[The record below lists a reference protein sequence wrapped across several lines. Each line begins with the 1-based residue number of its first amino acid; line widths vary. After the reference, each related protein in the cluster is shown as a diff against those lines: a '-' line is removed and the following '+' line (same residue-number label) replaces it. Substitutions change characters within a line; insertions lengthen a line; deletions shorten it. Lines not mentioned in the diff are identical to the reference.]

1 MWQDTDSKCF
11 SYQKSIRNKWQFDMF
26 IKYITGKTLLSE
38 RMLEQKICQ
47 TLRSLL
53 CWVLGSYKLGL

>member
-1 MWQDTDSKCF
+1 
-11 SYQKSIRNKWQFDMF
+11 MF